1 MSGKWKRLQGDCP
14 ICNGARRDC
23 RESIESKL
31 VFCHD
36 EQAAPAGYVYLKSD
50 GWGFGI
56 WQRVE
61 DATRQQSSPSY
72 ERERQAEALRLK
84 REREYQEKI
93 ASQLSPEE
101 RDRFARL
108 LLDELTL
115 DPQDLSDLVQRGLTL
130 SQIEAD
136 GYRSVESWQR
146 VSAALPPNF
155 PGVNRF
161 GNLAVKQ
168 AGYLCPVRDVE
179 GLLVGFQIRRRDPA
193 EGRYGWLSSKD
204 SPVHLNGELPVGVY
218 SPEESTGDAIWLCEG
233 TGAKPSLTRYRY
245 HVPVV
250 GAAGG
255 GFASSPK
262 TTGQTLE
269 ALSARYQTKKIVIVP
284 DSGDVQNQ
292 HVVSRWIEVYK
303 LLSQLGFEVSFLWWG
318 QISKG
323 EDIDEIPIER
333 SSEFKQI
340 SLNGF
345 LAIASEYGGAS
356 QEKENK
362 QQAIQQ
368 LENLQAELDN
378 ARYKELSS
386 LSYPP
391 FLEIDTPN
399 LDFES
404 LTLEPGAIYIVSSAK
419 GTGKTNA
426 LIPIVPKFQNVY
438 AWFSRVALGR
448 EESSK
453 IGLTWKD
460 GLTSYSGSLKVGFCS
475 NSAHQFN
482 PRNLQQKGLLLVD
495 EADQVFDHNFGD
507 TCNKN
512 GSRPLILSA
521 LKAHIDAAVAGG
533 GMGLFMSADITDRDV
548 EYIQALAP
556 AGCPV
561 RLIVNRYQPPR
572 GKLYFDESTT
582 PDALVDRL
590 IQKLEAG
597 EPCFLVDD
605 IKDGVRGCKSITELV
620 LRLHPEWASEI
631 VEINSETS
639 GREDV
644 AFFIENINRE
654 SEKVRLISCSPSV
667 VSGISIEN
675 GRFNQGVFA
684 FMNGVLTISQASQAI
699 ARVRGASEINVW
711 AARRGLIFAANRSA
725 DPEEIRSWYQRN
737 YAANCRHLLSF
748 NAQYNP
754 MIEEWDS
761 PHFALFCKN
770 AAYRNGCML
779 SFRERFKERLIEEG
793 YQVELSLLG
802 TDEAVQAIKAGLQ
815 ESWHDLELAKARQ
828 IAAAEIL
835 EDASLNRL
843 LQASDTLTPDQQ
855 LDVEKTLLLKRFGQE
870 LIEATRFEHR
880 TGESLDGFAAMHLKN
895 HRGQYHRS
903 LEAFYLLVAPDAEA
917 ISKDLAI
924 EERQLNQA
932 QSRFAGDIKWNT
944 RRKKAREFLGLTS
957 FFEHDRWFEPKDYKD
972 LVQRARSK
980 AADIKD
986 VLNLSIYKL
995 ANGQIFTE
1003 LMQQV
1008 GLSLEA
1014 EYVRPGDGSEPYR
1027 QRRISDESWQAA
1039 QMYVRYRESL
1049 KAVREESE
1057 SAAAIAP
1064 SKLAIAA
1071 TLADH
1076 PPDVFSNEAREGGD
1090 QETPALVDTLVS
1102 AMTVGRDAVLSAWK
1116 SWQPDRRAE
1125 ILSGLQEGIIERL
1138 LEFVPDLF
1146 LWCSG

>member
-1 MSGKWKRLQGDCP
+1 M
-14 ICNGARRDC
+14 
-23 RESIESKL
+23 
-31 VFCHD
+31 
-36 EQAAPAGYVYLKSD
+36 GYIYLKSD

-93 ASQLSPEE
+93 AAQLSSEE
-101 RDRFARL
+101 RDRFGRL

-115 DPQDLSDLVQRGLTL
+115 DPQDLADLVQRGLTL

-146 VSAALPPNF
+146 VKTALPPNF

-245 HVPVV
+245 NVPVV

-262 TTGQTLE
+262 TTEQTLE

-284 DSGDVQNQ
+284 DSGDVQNP

-303 LLSQLGFEVSFLWWG
+303 LLSQIGFAVSFLWWG

-323 EDIDEIPIER
+323 EDIDEIPVER

-340 SLNGF
+340 SLNDF

-378 ARYKELSS
+378 ARYKKLSS

-426 LIPIVPKFQNVY
+426 LIPIVPEFQNVY

-711 AARRGLIFAANRSA
+711 AARRGLIFEANRSA
-725 DPEEIRSWYQRN
+725 DPEEIRAWYQRN
-737 YAANCRHLLSF
+737 YTANCRHLLSF
-748 NAQYNP
+748 NAAYNP

-770 AAYRNGCML
+770 AAYRNACML
-779 SFRERFKERLIEEG
+779 DFRERFKERLIEEG
-793 YQVELSLLG
+793 YPVEVSFFG
-802 TDEAVQAIKAGLQ
+802 ENKAIKAGLQ
-815 ESWHDLELAKARQ
+815 ASWYDLELVKAKQ
-828 IAAAEIL
+828 VAAAEIL
-835 EDASLNRL
+835 DETTLNRL
-843 LQASDTLTPDQQ
+843 LSGSEVLTPVQQ
-855 LDVEKTLLLKRFGQE
+855 LEVEKTLLLKRFGQE
-870 LIEATRFEHR
+870 LIEATKIQHR
-880 TGESLDGFAAMHLKN
+880 SGEELTGFAAMHLKN
-895 HRGQYHRS
+895 QQGHYHRA
-903 LEAFYLLVAPDAEA
+903 LEAFYLLLAPDVEA
-917 ISKDLAI
+917 IAKDLAI
-924 EERQLNQA
+924 EERQLHEA
-932 QSRFAGDIKWNT
+932 QLRFAGDARWNT
-944 RRKKAREFLGLTS
+944 RKKKAREFLGLAS
-957 FFEHDRWFEPKDYKD
+957 FFKPDRWFDPKDYEE

-995 ANGQIFTE
+995 EDGQIFPE
-1003 LMQQV
+1003 LMRQV
-1008 GLSLEA
+1008 GLSVESK
-1014 EYVRPGDGSEPYR
+1014 YVRPDNGTQPYR
-1027 QRRISDESWQAA
+1027 QRKITDESWQAV
-1039 QMYVRYRESL
+1039 QMYVSYRESL
-1049 KAVREESE
+1049 KSIREEALSQQQG
-1057 SAAAIAP
+1057 AAVP
-1064 SKLAIAA
+1064 SPVS
-1071 TLADH
+1071 DH
-1076 PPDVFSNEAREGGD
+1076 PPDNFSKEARRGGD
-1090 QETPALVDTLVS
+1090 QETLDLADTLVT
-1102 AMTVGRDAVLSAWK
+1102 AMQAGKDAVLSAWETWK
-1116 SWQPDRRAE
+1116 PDRRAE
-1125 ILSGLQEGIIERL
+1125 VLSELQETVLERL
-1138 LEFVPDLF
+1138 LGFIPDLF

>member
-1 MSGKWKRLQGDCP
+1 M
-14 ICNGARRDC
+14 
-23 RESIESKL
+23 
-31 VFCHD
+31 
-36 EQAAPAGYVYLKSD
+36 
-50 GWGFGI
+50 
-56 WQRVE
+56 
-61 DATRQQSSPSY
+61 
-72 ERERQAEALRLK
+72 
-84 REREYQEKI
+84 
-93 ASQLSPEE
+93 
-101 RDRFARL
+101 
-108 LLDELTL
+108 DELTL
-115 DPQDLSDLVQRGLTL
+115 DPQDLSDLIQRGLTL

-146 VSAALPPNF
+146 VKTALPPNF

-179 GLLVGFQIRRRDPA
+179 GILVGFQIRRRNPA

-262 TTGQTLE
+262 TTEQTLE

-303 LLSQLGFEVSFLWWG
+303 LLSQLGFAVSFLWWG

-340 SLNGF
+340 SLNDF

-378 ARYKELSS
+378 ARYKKLSS
-386 LSYPP
+386 LSYTP

-404 LTLEPGAIYIVSSAK
+404 LNLEPGAIYIVSSAK

-426 LIPIVPKFQNVY
+426 LIPIVPQFQNVY

-448 EESSK
+448 EESSR
-453 IGLTWKD
+453 IGLIWKD
-460 GLTSYSGSLKVGFCS
+460 GLTAYSGSLKVGFCS

-482 PRNLQQKGLLLVD
+482 PRHLQQKGLLLVD
-495 EADQVFDHNFGD
+495 EADQVFDHNFGE

-533 GMGLFMSADITDRDV
+533 GMCLFMSADITDRDV
-548 EYIQALAP
+548 DYIQALAP
-556 AGCPV
+556 AGCEV
-561 RLIVNRYQPPR
+561 KLIVNRYKPSR
-572 GKLYFDESTT
+572 GKLYFDESAT
-582 PDALVDRL
+582 PDSLVDRL

-605 IKDGVRGCKSITELV
+605 IKDGVRGCKSITELI
-620 LRLHPEWASEI
+620 LRLHPEWTAEV

-644 AFFIENINRE
+644 AFFIENINKQSE
-654 SEKVRLISCSPSV
+654 SVRLISCSPSV

-675 GRFNQGVFA
+675 GRFNNGVFA
-684 FMNGVLTISQASQAI
+684 FMNGVLTVSQASQAI
-699 ARVRGASEINVW
+699 ARVRGATEINVW
-711 AARRGLIFAANRSA
+711 GASRGLIFEANRA
-725 DPEEIRSWYQRN
+725 TDPEEVRAWYQRN

-770 AAYRNGCML
+770 AAYRNACMVD
-779 SFRERFKERLIEEG
+779 FRERFKERLIEEG
-793 YQVELSLLG
+793 YHVEVDSLG
-802 TDEAVQAIKAGLQ
+802 SDEAIKEGLQ
-815 ESWHDLELAKARQ
+815 ASWYDLELAKAKQ
-828 IAAAEIL
+828 VEGAEIL
-835 EDASLNRL
+835 DENTLNRL
-843 LQASDTLTPDQQ
+843 LQASDPLTPEQQ

-870 LIEATRFEHR
+870 LIDATRFEHR
-880 TGESLDGFAAMHLKN
+880 SGEELSGFSAMFLKN
-895 HRGQYHRS
+895 QRGQYYQA
-903 LEAFYLLVAPDAEA
+903 LESFYLLVSSDSEA
-917 ISKDLAI
+917 ITKDLAI
-924 EERQLNQA
+924 EERQVDEA
-932 QSRFAGDIKWNT
+932 GSRFAGDIRWNT
-944 RRKKAREFLGLTS
+944 RRKKAREFLGLRA
-957 FFEHDRWFEPKDYKD
+957 FFEHDRWFQPRDYWE
-972 LVQRARSK
+972 LVHRARSK

-986 VLNLSIYKL
+986 VLNLSIQRLKD
-995 ANGQIFTE
+995 GQIFTE
-1003 LMQQV
+1003 LMRQV
-1008 GLSLEA
+1008 GLSMES

-1027 QRRISDESWQAA
+1027 QRKISDESWQAA
-1039 QMYVRYRESL
+1039 QMYVRYKESL
-1049 KAVREESE
+1049 KATYEEKEVAPAPTGVVSTAV
-1057 SAAAIAP
+1057 AANP
-1064 SKLAIAA
+1064 
-1071 TLADH
+1071 DH
-1076 PPDVFSNEAREGGD
+1076 PPKNFFNEAREGGD
-1090 QETPALVDTLVS
+1090 QETSALASMLVS
-1102 AMTVGRDAVLSAWK
+1102 AMTVGKEAALSAWK
-1116 SWQPDRRAE
+1116 GFLPGKRAE
-1125 ILSGLQEGIIERL
+1125 VLSNLQESVLERL
-1138 LEFVPDLF
+1138 LGFIPDLF
-1146 LWCSG
+1146 LWCGR